1 MVGFA
6 TVSHEDHT
14 PAVETT
20 APPWRKKLVLAL
32 IVLVGVSVAG
42 RAYYQGKHEERLQ
55 EAKAR
60 QQETPR
66 AANALLPGQ
75 TPPTDEPEVA
85 EEEKSGLE
93 ALLPFLTEGG
103 IAMLLGIAL
112 GVATRSIFR
121 IVLILLAVVFVSIQ
135 FLAYKGLIA
144 DVDWGGIAST
154 LKNFVLHIP
163 ETTGLSRMLQY
174 KLPSA
179 GSLVLGFYLG
189 LKRG

>member
-1 MVGFA
+1 M
-6 TVSHEDHT
+6 SHEEHT
-14 PAVETT
+14 PAVESA

-32 IVLVGVSVAG
+32 IVLVGVSIGG
-42 RAYYQGKHEERLQ
+42 RAYYRGKHEKRVE
-55 EAKAR
+55 EAKA
-60 QQETPR
+60 QQTETPH
-66 AANALLPGQ
+66 AANALVPGQ
-75 TPPTDEPEVA
+75 TPPAV
-85 EEEKSGLE
+85 EEEPKSGLE
-93 ALLPFLTEGG
+93 TLLPFLTEGG

-121 IVLILLAVVFVSIQ
+121 IVLIFLAVVFVSIQ

-163 ETTGLSRMLQY
+163 DSTGLSRMLQY

>member
-1 MVGFA
+1 M
-6 TVSHEDHT
+6 SHEDHA
-14 PAVETT
+14 PAVEAG
-20 APPWRKKLVLAL
+20 APPWRKKLVVVL

-42 RAYYQGKHEERLQ
+42 RAYYRNKHEERLQ
-55 EAKAR
+55 EAKAQ

-66 AANALLPGQ
+66 TANALLPGQ

-85 EEEKSGLE
+85 EEPKSGLE
-93 ALLPFLTEGG
+93 TLLPFLTEGG

-112 GVATRSIFR
+112 GVATRSVFR
-121 IVLILLAVVFVSIQ
+121 IALIFLAVVFVSIQ
-135 FLAYKGLIA
+135 FLAYKGLISE
-144 DVDWGGIAST
+144 VDWGGIAST
-154 LKNFVLHIP
+154 LKNFVLHMP